1 MKARFQDGCDGGM
14 PVTTEKRFLTRSRL
28 FRVLALA
35 LAATVA
41 DAATVHTAEPPADV
55 TVVDAGNA
63 GPEEREVTRRITV
76 LLQAA
81 DAGEPTAQKVYE
93 AAELGMAALWEAA
106 GRMNLDQ
113 ETHRAPFILLAE
125 QTAAVR
131 RTQRELL
138 RLYDPPAYRA
148 FYTPD
153 GSRLQARIA
162 RALQWKN
169 PPANLLAA
177 MVLAAPEPTLAWL
190 EAQDEE
196 ALREPARL
204 LEILR
209 VWGGVVALGREHAFI
224 QPLRAVGERLARSPA
239 VNANDRLLVGVIRF
253 LGDLNCRGAAESVTA
268 WLEHPNAAVRRAA
281 VETLGRLRGDT
292 ALNALIDRVPKETD
306 AEAQGLLANALGRWP
321 GDPAAGDAC
330 LDLYARSPSQEARRS
345 VLNAAGRATW
355 PARDPLVRRAFEHR
369 DGGALIALAIKP
381 VPGLEDG
388 LLQRLHESE
397 GRLLDPSLLD
407 ALAVAQVA
415 AATPALVQA
424 FNKEQNIAMRLKL
437 IFALETLGG
446 NEAGAALLKR
456 LDDVSNE
463 LETEYV
469 ITALG
474 RMRHVGAV
482 PRLARL
488 ARDAHAPISVRIQA
502 IWALGC
508 LPHEEARATLE
519 DLWAHVAQ
527 YFGTSGSKSLT
538 PDQAVHLRVVSPHIL
553 LARFRQGVPAARDE
567 IDRAFAEGGPIEQT
581 TFLAGIRDQRG
592 DHPIIAKGLESG
604 EFAVLYMAI
613 AAARAANPGAY
624 GPRVRQLA
632 ASPYIQALADIA
644 LETWDL
650 RSLLEGWP

>member
-14 PVTTEKRFLTRSRL
+14 PVPPEKRLLARCRL
-28 FRVLALA
+28 FHVLALA

-224 QPLRAVGERLARSPA
+224 HPLRAVGERLARSPA

-407 ALAVAQVA
+407 AELAECAREGRQVLAVVPTDLYGQCCNLPLIRAVCDRHHVPVICDSA
-415 AATPALVQA
+415 EAMGAKYKGIDCGGMSRPDSRAPNSGLYRHAGFDAWASVYSFNGNKIITTSGGGMLASHDKVLIDHARKLATQ
-424 FNKEQNIAMRLKL
+424 
-437 IFALETLGG
+437 
-446 NEAGAALLKR
+446 
-456 LDDVSNE
+456 
-463 LETEYV
+463 
-469 ITALG
+469 
-474 RMRHVGAV
+474 
-482 PRLARL
+482 
-488 ARDAHAPISVRIQA
+488 ARDPAPWYEHTEIGFNYRMTDAQA
-502 IWALGC
+502 
-508 LPHEEARATLE
+508 
-519 DLWAHVAQ
+519 
-527 YFGTSGSKSLT
+527 
-538 PDQAVHLRVVSPHIL
+538 AV
-553 LARFRQGVPAARDE
+553 GV
-567 IDRAFAEGGPIEQT
+567 EQ
-581 TFLAGIRDQRG
+581 
-592 DHPIIAKGLESG
+592 
-604 EFAVLYMAI
+604 
-613 AAARAANPGAY
+613 
-624 GPRVRQLA
+624 
-632 ASPYIQALADIA
+632 
-644 LETWDL
+644 
-650 RSLLEGWP
+650 